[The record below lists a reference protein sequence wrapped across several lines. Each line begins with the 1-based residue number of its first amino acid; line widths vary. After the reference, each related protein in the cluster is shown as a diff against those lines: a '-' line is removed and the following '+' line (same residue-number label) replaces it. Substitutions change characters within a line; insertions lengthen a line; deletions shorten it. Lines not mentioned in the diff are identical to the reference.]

1 MANGNCGLD
10 ELLDLLKKNPGLIKE
25 LIFNPE
31 TIQELL
37 GTNEARKLALG
48 VDAQQTADPQTF
60 LNYVAGP
67 DDGYPIAQCL
77 KKTTIMCAK
86 GTRFVACYGGT
97 KQNIL

>member
-10 ELLDLLKKNPGLIKE
+10 ELLDLLKKKPGLIKE

-31 TIQELL
+31 TIRELL
-37 GTNEARKLALG
+37 GTDEARKLALG
-48 VDAQQTADPQTF
+48 QDPQTF

-67 DDGYPIAQCL
+67 DDGYPIGQCL
-77 KKTTIMCAK
+77 QKTTIICAK

-97 KQNIL
+97 RQTNL

>member
-10 ELLDLLKKNPGLIKE
+10 ELLTLITENPGLIKE

-48 VDAQQTADPQTF
+48 VDAQQPAQAF